1 MLFITEFMT
10 GVGGANLIFFY
21 LNIEVSTQSIDTN
34 LNSYAAHYFTK
45 NSKTILKTTK
55 EMTKHFRA
63 HTFS

>member
-21 LNIEVSTQSIDTN
+21 LNIEVSTHSIDTN

-45 NSKTILKTTK
+45 NSKT
-55 EMTKHFRA
+55 MY
-63 HTFS
+63 